1 MSIFALKLHQES
13 DGAIK
18 EKDYENKKWV
28 KMSLT
33 KIAYDFQSKII
44 TGLLRNK
51 NNWNLK
57 TVFTNCMGS
66 IEA

>member
-1 MSIFALKLHQES
+1 MIMR
-13 DGAIK
+13 I
-18 EKDYENKKWV
+18 KKWV